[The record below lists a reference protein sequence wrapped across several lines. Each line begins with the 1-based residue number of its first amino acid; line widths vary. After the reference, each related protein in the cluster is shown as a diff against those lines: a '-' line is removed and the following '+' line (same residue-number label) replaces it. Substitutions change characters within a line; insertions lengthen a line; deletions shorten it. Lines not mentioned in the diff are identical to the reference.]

1 MGIVLLVVWG
11 YMCEHGSSMIDKVVM
26 DSHRFVHLSGYVH
39 RYFMVDIS
47 GNESLIKRLWHLDIS
62 DSGIGFNNCMLM
74 RLWYLDDSAPNW
86 VAALVSE
93 RCCIASSGMERL
105 SADIVGLSDQ
115 RLGQWCCVSS
125 SSIGRLCHVVKRV
138 VHSIGAGM
146 GCHHGGGNER

>member
-11 YMCEHGSSMIDKVVM
+11 YMCEHGSSMIDKVMM

-39 RYFMVDIS
+39 RYFMMDIS

-62 DSGIGFNNCMLM
+62 YSGIGFNNCMLM
-74 RLWYLDDSAPNW
+74 RLRYLNDSAPNW
-86 VAALVSE
+86 VAALVTE
-93 RCCIASSGMERL
+93 RCSIASSSVEWL
-105 SADIVGLSDQ
+105 SADVAGLSDQ
-115 RLGQWCCVSS
+115 RLGQWCCVSC